1 MQGKWCKPSSQTV
14 QKLNTLALFPW
25 LKLLLPDT
33 GYCESNINNVAL
45 RILDVPYGQYLDQ
58 KLWRLLLILAFRW
71 TIHHISFGDNIG
83 KKRSGNY
90 NVMCCTVVGYYPD
103 SLCGHS
109 MCMVSVSR
117 QPSFSRQPCWCYLC
131 SRLCGGNTAFVRKV
145 TSSSSKLPF
154 SYYSCLHWAQFCQ
167 ALVPKYPHLKINI
180 YLLNNWSWEW
190 MGLVWVNRQVGPCL
204 VVCLA
209 LCAMLI
215 VGMTR
220 SGNVLVPLPYPVPY
234 RKT

>member
-71 TIHHISFGDNIG
+71 TIHRISFGDNIG

-109 MCMVSVSR
+109 MWTVSVSR
-117 QPSFSRQPCWCYLC
+117 QPSFSSQPCRCYLC

-145 TSSSSKLPF
+145 TLHYKLILKTALFLLFLSPLGPVLPG
-154 SYYSCLHWAQFCQ
+154 SCSQIPTLEN
-167 ALVPKYPHLKINI
+167 K
-180 YLLNNWSWEW
+180 YLL
-190 MGLVWVNRQVGPCL
+190 
-204 VVCLA
+204 
-209 LCAMLI
+209 
-215 VGMTR
+215 T
-220 SGNVLVPLPYPVPY
+220 
-234 RKT
+234 K

>member
-71 TIHHISFGDNIG
+71 TIHRISFGDNIW
-83 KKRSGNY
+83 KRSGNY

-103 SLCGHS
+103 SLSGHS
-109 MCMVSVSR
+109 MWTVSVSR
-117 QPSFSRQPCWCYLC
+117 QPSFSRQPYRCYLC

-145 TSSSSKLPF
+145 TLYNLFALQAHPQNCPF
-154 SYYSCLHWAQFCQ
+154 LTI
-167 ALVPKYPHLKINI
+167 LVSTGPSFAR
-180 YLLNNWSWEW
+180 LLFPNTHTW
-190 MGLVWVNRQVGPCL
+190 
-204 VVCLA
+204 
-209 LCAMLI
+209 
-215 VGMTR
+215 
-220 SGNVLVPLPYPVPY
+220 
-234 RKT
+234 K